1 MSGMRQDPTDTTEQ
15 ASLAENTQAQRP
27 DQLRILCVSLEETLV
42 MSKERLGVGC
52 QGPKSAPEIA
62 LEIAVLLSSPRQHGR
77 TEPNQCNIFI

>member
-1 MSGMRQDPTDTTEQ
+1 MRQDPTDITEQ

-52 QGPKSAPEIA
+52 QGPKSAPEIT
-62 LEIAVLLSSPRQHGR
+62 LEIAVLLSSPRQHSMEGLSP
-77 TEPNQCNIFI
+77 TNVILFI